1 MRTKQEINRAVELL
15 SRRDDPLSRVQVEV
29 LQGSMTEKQ
38 VFTKYV
44 IDMPDADRDEATFFS
59 ARDAARFNEGHIG
72 LEELVEDMTEEELAG
87 VIETGVEE
95 AGEMIQVLR
104 KDFDELLARIERLEQ
119 WTGIRRKKAQ
129 GKIVPGTLPANIDRN
144 DLMKQ
149 CEACR
154 YLSCGKNTIKGYAS
168 RGLIHSYRQGKF
180 TYYSRKEIDR
190 KIKKNYE
197 L

>member
-44 IDMPDADRDEATFFS
+44 IDMPDVDQDEATFFA